1 MCFCVHK
8 NFLQQPS
15 CRDNIR
21 YAHIY
26 MNWICEYMK
35 LNRTEIIHVRVS
47 VDEKEKIANISK
59 SLGVSIST
67 YLRKSLLREHI
78 ISKTDVQTVFEIK
91 KIGVNINQL
100 AKHINSLPLE
110 EEIINSLSSIEN
122 FIAEL
127 KQIIDKLK

>member
-1 MCFCVHK
+1 
-8 NFLQQPS
+8 
-15 CRDNIR
+15 
-21 YAHIY
+21 

-100 AKHINSLPLE
+100 TKHINSLPFD

>member
-1 MCFCVHK
+1 
-8 NFLQQPS
+8 
-15 CRDNIR
+15 
-21 YAHIY
+21 
-26 MNWICEYMK
+26 MK

-47 VDEKEKIANISK
+47 IEEKEKIANISK

-78 ISKTDVQTVFEIK
+78 NSKTDVQTVFELK

-100 AKHINSLPLE
+100 AKHINSLPLD